1 MSDNEDKFMESKDDL
16 EMSSNENKYKCKYR
30 QIAEKY
36 YTSKCQYLKRTK
48 RINYYGSIHTGTDGI
63 I

>member
-1 MSDNEDKFMESKDDL
+1 MMHKRLKISDIYVY
-16 EMSSNENKYKCKYR
+16 ENKYKYR

>member
-1 MSDNEDKFMESKDDL
+1 MKISDSYVY
-16 EMSSNENKYKCKYR
+16 ENKYKCKYR
-30 QIAEKY
+30 QIDKKY
-36 YTSKCQYLKRTK
+36 YTGKCQYLKRTK

>member
-1 MSDNEDKFMESKDDL
+1 MMHKRMKISDSYVY
-16 EMSSNENKYKCKYR
+16 ENKYKCKYR
-30 QIAEKY
+30 QIDKKY
-36 YTSKCQYLKRTK
+36 YTGKCQYLKRTK

>member
-1 MSDNEDKFMESKDDL
+1 MMHKRMKISDSYVY
-16 EMSSNENKYKCKYR
+16 ENKYR
-30 QIAEKY
+30 QIAKKY

>member
-1 MSDNEDKFMESKDDL
+1 MMHKRMKISDSYVY
-16 EMSSNENKYKCKYR
+16 ENKYKCKYR
-30 QIAEKY
+30 QIAKKY
-36 YTSKCQYLKRTK
+36 YTGKCQYLKRTK